1 MHPFWIGFGIPFVI
15 ALMFPVSVE
24 FCLPSSTKPSRWIQN
39 LPPFSIYMLSA
50 FPIAMCV
57 FAATIV
63 NLKEVNDI
71 NVFAVKTYG
80 SASVLCGSIA
90 ALLLMFVVASVAVL
104 YDFTSRPVGP
114 YILRRG
120 ARATEAFALEKELRD
135 AAKATLSA
143 RARARNRA
151 PSNPPLPRGRARRS
165 LRAKSNPPVPAISV
179 KIERYQELV
188 QLNLREIRTHG
199 NLVAAAYLSVA
210 WFGTLG
216 CVFYFWY
223 VGVLVLS
230 NQSLPAGTASKLMM
244 IFILLITWF
253 PMRVYMDW
261 YQNYFHKPDWL
272 WESHGL
278 IMGSFLALAAL
289 VLVSFISK
297 PEAIIV
303 VCATVNATVL
313 LFGVV
318 LGKFKPDW
326 LRAAAEFL
334 QSLPFFYFFAV
345 YVIFLFVMLSV
356 GVRIMKT

>member
-1 MHPFWIGFGIPFVI
+1 
-15 ALMFPVSVE
+15 
-24 FCLPSSTKPSRWIQN
+24 
-39 LPPFSIYMLSA
+39 MLSA

-57 FAATIV
+57 LAATIV
-63 NLKEVNDI
+63 SLKQVNDI
-71 NVFAVKTYG
+71 NVFGVKTYG
-80 SASVLCGSIA
+80 SVWALYGSIA

-114 YILRRG
+114 YVLRG
-120 ARATEAFALEKELRD
+120 NRAAEAFELEKVLRD

-151 PSNPPLPRGRARRS
+151 PSNPPLPRGRARRNS
-165 LRAKSNPPVPAISV
+165 RAPSNPPAPPINV
-179 KIERYQELV
+179 KIQRYQELV
-188 QLNLREIRTHG
+188 QLNLSGILKHG

-210 WFGTLG
+210 WFGTIG

-230 NQSLPAGTASKLMM
+230 NQSLPAGTVTKLMM

-278 IMGSFLALAAL
+278 IMGSFLALASL
-289 VLVSFISK
+289 VLVSFISQ

-303 VCATVNATVL
+303 VCAVVNATVL
-313 LFGVV
+313 LFAAV

-326 LRAAAEFL
+326 LRAVAEFL
-334 QSLPFFYFFAV
+334 QSLPFFYFFGV
-345 YVIFLFVMLSV
+345 YFIFLFVMLAI
-356 GVRIMKT
+356 GIRILKS